1 MRFECEIN
9 MDNDAFAEDPH
20 LELCHILKI
29 IANDIRDID
38 DTDCVST
45 VRDINGGKVGTWKIK
60 GE

>member
-1 MRFECEIN
+1 
-9 MDNDAFAEDPH
+9 MDNDAFAQDPH

-38 DTDCVST
+38 DTDCASY
-45 VRDINGGKVGTWKIK
+45 VRDINGNKIGTWKII